1 MQIINVIQISNGI
14 VAGIASF
21 PVDDDQLLGCV
32 RQEVEDYC
40 LQIMKPEFPFMF
52 MYDFEYYFEDDV
64 YDDNKG
70 YRIQIVS
77 SEI

>member
-1 MQIINVIQISNGI
+1 MQIINVIKIIDGI

-21 PVDDDQLLGCV
+21 PVADVQLLGCV

-40 LQIMKPEFPFMF
+40 VGIIEQGSDFDNE
-52 MYDFEYYFEDDV
+52 FEYYFEDDI
-64 YDDNKG
+64 YQDDNG
-70 YRIQIVS
+70 YTIQIVN

>member
-1 MQIINVIQISNGI
+1 MQIINVIQIINGI

-40 LQIMKPEFPFMF
+40 VGIIEQGSDFNNE
-52 MYDFEYYFEDDV
+52 FEYYFEDDV
-64 YDDNKG
+64 YQDNNG
-70 YRIQIVS
+70 YTIQIVN

>member
-1 MQIINVIQISNGI
+1 MQIINVIQIINGI
-14 VAGIASF
+14 VTGIASF

-40 LQIMKPEFPFMF
+40 VGIIEQGSDFDNE
-52 MYDFEYYFEDDV
+52 FEYYFEDDV
-64 YDDNKG
+64 YQDGNG
-70 YRIQIVS
+70 YSIQIVN

>member
-1 MQIINVIQISNGI
+1 MQIINVIQIINGI
-14 VAGIASF
+14 VAGIVSF

-40 LQIMKPEFPFMF
+40 VGIIEQGSDFNNE
-52 MYDFEYYFEDDV
+52 FEYYFEDDV
-64 YDDNKG
+64 YQDNNG
-70 YRIQIVS
+70 YTIQIVN

>member
-1 MQIINVIQISNGI
+1 MQIINVIQIINGI

-40 LQIMKPEFPFMF
+40 VGIIEQGSDFDNEF
-52 MYDFEYYFEDDV
+52 EHYFEDDV
-64 YDDNKG
+64 YQDGNG
-70 YRIQIVS
+70 YSIQIVN